1 MKLHNPTKKAPK
13 MSAGKDKIIDSK
25 PSSSGS
31 MLILSG
37 VYNPANITFIFHYS
51 LHASSRRSAK
61 HSNVHSS
68 SDHRGVDIGSICST
82 PWRSV
87 APLHRRWRKP
97 LRVSKKGV
105 GSNKAT
111 ISCPKIRENHGKLW
125 ISLAFLKIFEDF
137 HQGSHLKHPTNGIRE
152 LISLGLFVLQ
162 GKRTILKF
170 AASGFSNSKVKKL
183 L

>member
-1 MKLHNPTKKAPK
+1 MRALPHPGNAMGILPYWGESRVPSCCLGVKLQNPTKK
-13 MSAGKDKIIDSK
+13 SQN
-25 PSSSGS
+25 
-31 MLILSG
+31 
-37 VYNPANITFIFHYS
+37 VT
-51 LHASSRRSAK
+51 SSRRSAK
-61 HSNVHSS
+61 HSNVHNS

-125 ISLAFLKIFEDF
+125 IFLAFLKLFEDF
-137 HQGSHLKHPTNGIRE
+137 HQGSHLKHPTNGIGE
-152 LISLGLFVLQ
+152 LISLGLFVLIFAGEKNHPQ
-162 GKRTILKF
+162 ICSKWILQLQSQR
-170 AASGFSNSKVKKL
+170 ATMSPVSR
-183 L
+183 